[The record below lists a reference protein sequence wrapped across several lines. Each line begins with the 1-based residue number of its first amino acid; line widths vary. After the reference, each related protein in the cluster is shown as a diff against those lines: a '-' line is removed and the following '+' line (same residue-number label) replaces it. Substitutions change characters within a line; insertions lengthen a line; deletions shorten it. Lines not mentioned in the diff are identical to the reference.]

1 MRCRQ
6 VRVLYSTT
14 LDKSKK
20 ASMTKIVKRLGGSVE
35 DKEGPEFTHFVT
47 LQPTSP
53 GQTDRGFKKSI
64 NALIALAA
72 GQQLCCSAPAAVSCV
87 ALLLLLSDVLLCS
100 SCCQMCGVL
109 HQDNLH
115 MSAAV
120 MIACASDATGAH
132 CLLHVVLLH
141 SMVDKAKQPQIHGR
155 KAGRLVSNPSACNA
169 LKLCFRFCFSR

>member
-1 MRCRQ
+1 MTFVYIISITIIVFHFMSYFVCMWCRQ

-14 LDKSKK
+14 LDKSKT

-72 GQQLCCSAPAAVSCV
+72 GQQLPCFASAAVRCV
-87 ALLLLLSDVLLCS
+87 GYCIRTIFTCLLLS
-100 SCCQMCGVL
+100 
-109 HQDNLH
+109 
-115 MSAAV
+115 
-120 MIACASDATGAH
+120 
-132 CLLHVVLLH
+132 
-141 SMVDKAKQPQIHGR
+141 
-155 KAGRLVSNPSACNA
+155 
-169 LKLCFRFCFSR
+169 

>member
-53 GQTDRGFKKSI
+53 RQTDRGFKKSI

-72 GQQLCCSAPAAVSCV
+72 GQQLCCFAPAVFRCV
-87 ALLLLLSDVLLCS
+87 W
-100 SCCQMCGVL
+100 
-109 HQDNLH
+109 
-115 MSAAV
+115 
-120 MIACASDATGAH
+120 
-132 CLLHVVLLH
+132 
-141 SMVDKAKQPQIHGR
+141 
-155 KAGRLVSNPSACNA
+155 
-169 LKLCFRFCFSR
+169 

>member
-20 ASMTKIVKRLGGSVE
+20 ASMTRIVKRLGGSVE

-72 GQQLCCSAPAAVSCV
+72 GQQLCCFAPAAVRCV
-87 ALLLLLSDVLLCS
+87 
-100 SCCQMCGVL
+100 G
-109 HQDNLH
+109 
-115 MSAAV
+115 
-120 MIACASDATGAH
+120 
-132 CLLHVVLLH
+132 
-141 SMVDKAKQPQIHGR
+141 
-155 KAGRLVSNPSACNA
+155 
-169 LKLCFRFCFSR
+169 